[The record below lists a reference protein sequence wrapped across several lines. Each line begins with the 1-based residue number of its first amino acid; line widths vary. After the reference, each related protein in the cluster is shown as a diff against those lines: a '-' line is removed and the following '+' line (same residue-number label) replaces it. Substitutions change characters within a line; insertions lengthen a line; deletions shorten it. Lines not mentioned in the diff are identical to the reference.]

1 MKPRFQADYDFN
13 QDIVAGVIRREPRI
27 DFQTGHTAGLKGRS
41 DDEVLELAAQE
52 SRILVTHGRRTMSD
66 HFAHFITRRNSPGV
80 LILSQKTDLD
90 TAIEE
95 LILIWTVTE
104 AEEWVNIICPIPL

>member
-1 MKPRFQADYDFN
+1 MTIRFQADYDFN
-13 QDIVAGVIRREPRI
+13 QDIIAGVIRREPGI
-27 DFQTGHTAGLKGRS
+27 DFQTGHDAGLKGRS

-52 SRILVTHGRRTMSD
+52 GRLLVTHDRRTMPR
-66 HFAHFITRRNSPGV
+66 HFANFIARRNSPGV

-90 TAIEE
+90 TVIEE
-95 LILIWTVTE
+95 LILIWTATE

>member
-1 MKPRFQADYDFN
+1 MTIRFQGDYDFN
-13 QDIVAGVIRREPRI
+13 QDIIAGVVRREPRI
-27 DFQTGHTAGLKGRS
+27 DFQTGHAAGLMGLP

-52 SRILVTHGRRTMSD
+52 NRILVTHDRRTMPL
-66 HFAHFITRRNSPGV
+66 HFAKFITRRNSPGV

-95 LILIWTVTE
+95 LVLIWTTTE
-104 AEEWVNIICPIPL
+104 ADEWVNIICPIPM